1 MAVSAVA
8 DPPELH
14 SGNICMYWPHG
25 FYCVFVAVAQSAVC
39 SSNWTIYG
47 HLPSPVLP
55 KLLFI
60 SCLIS
65 LRSSLSCSLI
75 NDFFKLPYSSL
86 HPPWLLHLAFFPSC
100 PPAVLLSLYFFSPVV
115 TSLLGHIFRHLF
127 FFFFSFLAVTCY
139 LSCYELLSFLILSLL
154 PVVLLKCC
162 FTLAALFMY
171 GSGSFIYRA
180 SCFLVC
186 PVKGMED
193 VA

>member
-127 FFFFSFLAVTCY
+127 FFFFFFGCN
-139 LSCYELLSFLILSLL
+139 LLSVLLWAPQFPDSLPLACCVAEVLLHAGCFVHVWIQLLYLQGQLL
-154 PVVLLKCC
+154 PGV
-162 FTLAALFMY
+162 
-171 GSGSFIYRA
+171 
-180 SCFLVC
+180 SC
-186 PVKGMED
+186 
-193 VA
+193 